1 MKNTLILVFIWIAII
16 SLSFLWNHNTLNKEQ
31 KEIALLTS
39 RGIFEHIVT
48 TRLWNARLGSL
59 YAPVTPQMQPNRY
72 LELPMRE
79 LKINESLTLTQ
90 INPSFM
96 TRQISEIAKE
106 QNGIQFHM
114 TSLHPIRPQN
124 KPNFREKTILTEFK
138 NGTLEKDYFI
148 DDINKKYYFYM
159 APLKA
164 EKECLKCHINK
175 GYVEGDIMGGISLK
189 LPMVTQ
195 LPNISLI
202 LGHLSIGI
210 LGLLGI
216 IIGIR
221 RLNAAY
227 GRIRHQA
234 IIDSLTGIPN
244 RRYFTE
250 TILKEF
256 SRSRR
261 ELQPLSIILCDIDN
275 FKLYND
281 TYGHSKGDSC
291 LHNVA
296 QTIDRSIERTTDF
309 CARYGGEEFVVILPN
324 TTSNGAIKIAE
335 RIRANIEKSAIVH
348 ENSLPMGIVTLSLG
362 VATLEVAT
370 DISYEKLIQQSDIAL
385 YRAKEQGKNRVCN
398 FDYTIHQ

>member
-1 MKNTLILVFIWIAII
+1 LKNTLILVFIWIAII